1 MRIGIFS
8 DMHLGP
14 YGDRVLPSSGLNMR
28 MMDYHYTL
36 SHIMQDMRKRKV
48 DVCLFGGDAFKDKS
62 GKPNPTQLKMFGS
75 NIFPSGEQF
84 FDIHMIPGN
93 HDLPRAMGE
102 ADALACFEWL
112 GGIHIHRTPEL
123 FNWCFNDKVQIITL
137 PYPNRNALMTM
148 DSFKDMPVSEVN
160 NAIGRM
166 LAEKLKELASR
177 LDPNIPS
184 VLIAHLALDVAK
196 AGSENQ
202 MMMGRDICLSM
213 HEIPDNIDYCF
224 FGHIHKPQ
232 EIQRHGFAEGDA
244 KGKVY
249 IIGSPESVD
258 FGEEGDVK
266 RWLLLDTDAGTVESI
281 PTNSRRYFTFDIDY
295 TESTYDDICTLL
307 AYQGSTGMRDGDI
320 VRARIKMRKNQQ
332 FPLAEFKQKLL
343 NNGAFS
349 VKIEREYIPE
359 ERDIQAV
366 QTAEAQTQEDIFR
379 QYCESKN
386 ITGSRADRLV
396 EAGLSVMAEMTG
408 E

>member
-1 MRIGIFS
+1 MKIGIFS

-14 YGDRVLPSSGLNMR
+14 YGDRVHPSSGLNMR
-28 MMDYHYTL
+28 MVDYWETL
-36 SHIMQDMRKRKV
+36 SSIMQDMQKREV

-75 NIFPSGEQF
+75 KIFPSSQQF
-84 FDIHMIPGN
+84 FDVHMIPGN
-93 HDLPRAMGE
+93 HDMPRSIGE
-102 ADALACFEWL
+102 ADALSCFEWI
-112 GGIHIHRTPEL
+112 GGIHVHRTPEL
-123 FNWCFNDKVQIITL
+123 FNWCYEDKVQIITL
-137 PYPNRNALMTM
+137 PYPNRNALMAH
-148 DSFKDMPVSEVN
+148 DAFKDMPVSEVN

-166 LAEKLKELASR
+166 LAEKLKEVASK

-202 MMMGRDICLSM
+202 MMMGRDICLSL
-213 HEIPDNIDYCF
+213 HEIPDNIDYVF

-232 EIQRHGFAEGDA
+232 EIQRHGFPEGDA
-244 KGKVY
+244 RGYVY

-266 RWLLLDTDAGTVESI
+266 RWLLLDTDKGTVESI
-281 PTNSRRYFTFDIDY
+281 PTNSRRYVTVNIDFVSNNSQIFPDV
-295 TESTYDDICTLL
+295 EDC
-307 AYQGSTGMRDGDI
+307 I
-320 VRARIKMRKNQQ
+320 VRVNIKCRKNQQ
-332 FPLAEFKQKLL
+332 IDLTGIRNRMMES
-343 NNGAFS
+343 GAFS
-349 VKIEREYIPE
+349 VKIEREFIPE
-359 ERDIQAV
+359 ERDMQAV

-396 EAGLSVMAEMTG
+396 EAGISVMAEILEG
-408 E
+408 